1 MTARTI
7 LKRKGTDTVT
17 IHDGE
22 LIATAANVL
31 AQENIGALIVTD
43 DVERVMGI
51 ISERDIV
58 RSLATHG
65 AQTLKK
71 TVHELMTSQTA
82 TCTLD
87 DNVKDLMRT
96 MTQQRVRHLPVME
109 DGVLRG
115 IVSIGDL
122 LKYRLEEI
130 ETEQQVLRERLMAR
144 R

>member
-1 MTARTI
+1 MTAATI

-17 IHDGE
+17 THHGE

-31 AQENIGALIVTD
+31 AEENIGALIVSDETD
-43 DVERVMGI
+43 AVVGI
-51 ISERDIV
+51 LSERDIV
-58 RSLATHG
+58 RSLAQHG

-71 TVHELMTSQTA
+71 TVHDLMTSQTI

-87 DNVKDLMRT
+87 DNVKDMMQT
-96 MTQQRVRHLPVME
+96 MTHQRIRHLPVME

-130 ETEQQVLRERLMAR
+130 ETEQRVLRDRLMAR
-144 R
+144 

>member
-7 LKRKGTDTVT
+7 LKRKGADTIT
-17 IHDGE
+17 IHHGE

-31 AQENIGALIVTD
+31 AEENIGALIVSGEAKA
-43 DVERVMGI
+43 VVGI
-51 ISERDIV
+51 LSERDIV
-58 RSLATHG
+58 RSLAKHG
-65 AQTLKK
+65 AQTLKRR
-71 TVHELMTSQTA
+71 VDELMTSQTV

-87 DNVKDLMRT
+87 ENVKDMMET
-96 MTQQRVRHLPVME
+96 MTHRRFRHLPVVE

-122 LKYRLEEI
+122 LKYRLKEI

-144 R
+144 